1 MKRPSRVELER
12 LYWDEKLTQARIAE
26 KFGVDL
32 HTVWGWMKKYG
43 IPVRSRSARELRWKE
58 IFEKNRRERKPLL
71 EELYWKKGL
80 KQKEIAALLGT
91 TQWMISKWMRKY
103 GVARRSRSEVHMR
116 KIDLSMSPNLAYIL
130 GVLKGD
136 GNVIRVPSGKNRK
149 WQVRLR
155 VGAKKFVL
163 SFKEALEKLGLNTYL
178 WTERSK
184 NGNIIYCVGSDS
196 KMLVE
201 WFMQLS
207 ISDIEYLLNSKEVI
221 VSFLRGF
228 YESEGCSHQNRRFM
242 MNTDKS
248 LVDMVVR
255 LLGKVGFHPS
265 VYVNEGEWRKRPE
278 YIIYIRVPEVPHFIE
293 LVNPCIK
300 R

>member
-1 MKRPSRVELER
+1 MKRPSRAELER
-12 LYWDEKLTQARIAE
+12 LYWNEKLTQAWIAE
-26 KFGVDL
+26 KFGVDI
-32 HTVWGWMKKYG
+32 HTVLRWMKKYG
-43 IPVRSRSARELRWKE
+43 IAVRSRSARELRWKE

-155 VGAKKFVL
+155 TEAKKFVL
-163 SFKEALEKLGLNTYL
+163 SFKDALEKLDLNTYM

-184 NGNIIYCVGSDS
+184 SGNTVYCVGSDS

-201 WFMQLS
+201 WFLNLRLCDIKEKLESPQL
-207 ISDIEYLLNSKEVI
+207 IYAFV
-221 VSFLRGF
+221 RGF
-228 YESEGCSHQNRRFM
+228 YESEGCSFRNERRM
-242 MNTDKS
+242 MNTDKL
-248 LVDMVVR
+248 LVDMVVH
-255 LLGKVGFHPS
+255 LLEKVNFYPR
-265 VYVNEGEWRKRPE
+265 VYVDDSEWRKKPL
-278 YIIYIRVPEVPHFIE
+278 YIIYISPKEAPRFIE